1 MCLYTFDD
9 PAVGKGGM
17 VSNRVPDDSC
27 PFDALQ
33 PDSELVTSLNTASTS
48 WQLGVRLAEAPNN
61 DTKRVQLSSLSTVSA
76 RDFFTMAAVSNN
88 TASGSGVTFE
98 LVLRRRAQTNH
109 SMTLVS
115 IANEYDNCV
124 DPGFRL
130 DVNEH
135 QILALIYFLPV
146 LEEGGEAGVEAC
158 YEQRLFSVDNSAACQ
173 LPPVRDPVEHT
184 PPVQILVALDPS
196 SERGL
201 WKTDFYVSYTDP
213 ETMQRV
219 DCEVHDEQHPANT
232 QVLSKL
238 VEGRYRLY
246 LGNSPRNVRSPRERK
261 RLAKARS
268 IQPLGNTSS
277 MNATERLR
285 ATLKQKLRS
294 ITGPR
299 LPKAMR
305 IFGDNSLSLHIFGI
319 TFPPLSEDT
328 PLAYL
333 RSKLADFKEQ
343 YGDQLVDYLVN
354 LVQQKSSSS
363 VVVKRSPESSS
374 QSYDLL
380 TPFGQHNKDGDE
392 FTRAALFQGADGAT
406 FDLFHFAIYQRVV
419 PKEEVNSIA
428 RQWLLPSRQF
438 PSRQQTVRIP
448 EDSLVLLNLTTL
460 HGVFDDLRLELRGL
474 PEFGQLLLFPNKTI
488 VTSDS
493 KDAFRE
499 LPVEYQRSIFFRPE
513 PDQNNENLPLPNP
526 VAFSRRLKPYA
537 TVSFGIS
544 DSLSMRVVNKSEEVA
559 FDIFVAPVNDAP
571 RPRIFELE
579 VRVGIG
585 IPVCL
590 NLTGDD
596 IDGAP
601 VTATPSTGASE
612 ADDLLSKFTFS
623 NTTVVTTNRQLLKI
637 VQMPHFG
644 KLFDCNKRCGTLQ
657 YDRNNRLSLES
668 SRIYRNSTDA
678 TNATHSTSLMYV
690 YRGWGQGKNGNASL
704 VVDELSYQLSDGD
717 PGVFSDVAVVK
728 FVLVDGVNDSVSEN
742 VLTSVRLD
750 EDSCQIIHL
759 GTMDPLAALF
769 NSRTHFKVS
778 ILPQHG
784 TLFQFNGPSRSGGS
798 TVDEVGVNVSLA
810 FIGSRITAANTI
822 VADQLGRVVY
832 MPELDYFNTDTQP
845 AVQQAHD
852 VDFFEYE
859 VLNSTQ
865 PANASF
871 AVNENS
877 PTARYISGSV
887 ARRVTLEVVNVPD
900 ALVVF
905 PPFSFTANVTPN
917 TDIVS
922 TPVAFED
929 PDSIHSDELYQ
940 VNLEAADSTSEFEF
954 GFAITDD
961 DILTDCPLQR
971 PCTLVKSTHG
981 ASSDVSSASSRDS
994 ELQFSITSQ
1003 LYDASHIQVTGT
1015 RSALTTALSALA
1027 YRDLSGFSP
1036 GIEHTAEFT
1045 LWVKRVGAAL
1055 QTETTFTI
1063 NFLAAS
1069 QSSTISSGGLVS
1081 VMNSKLEQFVST
1093 FFVLIA
1099 GWLVLSYASCLSTGF
1114 CCCCCSKA
1122 RKKRREKFE
1131 QEQQIFQ
1138 TQVAQNDHEYSVLL
1152 MSLADILLEP
1162 NLLASISLLESCVTP
1177 TSHQSQTDFLRQA
1190 FVLRSLLPLL
1200 ESERQGTRFVSQLM
1214 AIEYSEGI
1222 GTTGTSQLFFQR
1234 QGFLSRSSTASK
1246 ALACFC
1252 RLVGSEWMSA
1262 VVSPNDG
1269 TKGCYLGDTISEL
1282 HNLLDRLAKHVDA
1295 LPAEIVILSRAC
1307 VKLFQTADEDEKPRE
1322 LELDAMHLVFFN
1334 HFLGPALL
1342 FLQDCVPKFSPS
1354 LKQQQILYDVAC
1366 RIVGL
1371 SKHWSNFGSER
1382 GEMRARSSSTDSL
1395 LRPFAAETENTAEC
1409 RHKYEE
1415 VLLTISQSSA
1425 TTSSYDPSHSKAD
1438 VDCELMGMC
1447 LMNMHSLLDSYFP
1460 AFKRRLRAHTS
1471 MNDDQTEATVTRM
1484 ARLLQALSWPLA
1496 SIQELVE
1503 YAQPELLKDPLLWSD
1518 FSFQEW
1524 EDRAAQDRPNL
1535 QQPTTD
1541 RRITQSHQSLL
1552 AQFSSDFILEQDD
1565 NSPSDVDWLTS

>member
-124 DPGFRL
+124 DPGLRL

-135 QILALIYFLPV
+135 QVLALIYFLPV

-277 MNATERLR
+277 LNATERLR

-380 TPFGQHNKDGDE
+380 TPFGQHSKDGDE

-728 FVLVDGVNDSVSEN
+728 FVLVDGVNDSHFSTPEPT
-742 VLTSVRLD
+742 LK
-750 EDSCQIIHL
+750 
-759 GTMDPLAALF
+759 
-769 NSRTHFKVS
+769 SRFFLSMEHFFS
-778 ILPQHG
+778 SM
-784 TLFQFNGPSRSGGS
+784 GP
-798 TVDEVGVNVSLA
+798 VGV
-810 FIGSRITAANTI
+810 G
-822 VADQLGRVVY
+822 
-832 MPELDYFNTDTQP
+832 
-845 AVQQAHD
+845 
-852 VDFFEYE
+852 E
-859 VLNSTQ
+859 VL
-865 PANASF
+865 
-871 AVNENS
+871 
-877 PTARYISGSV
+877 
-887 ARRVTLEVVNVPD
+887 
-900 ALVVF
+900 
-905 PPFSFTANVTPN
+905 
-917 TDIVS
+917 
-922 TPVAFED
+922 
-929 PDSIHSDELYQ
+929 
-940 VNLEAADSTSEFEF
+940 
-954 GFAITDD
+954 
-961 DILTDCPLQR
+961 LT
-971 PCTLVKSTHG
+971 
-981 ASSDVSSASSRDS
+981 
-994 ELQFSITSQ
+994 
-1003 LYDASHIQVTGT
+1003 
-1015 RSALTTALSALA
+1015 
-1027 YRDLSGFSP
+1027 
-1036 GIEHTAEFT
+1036 
-1045 LWVKRVGAAL
+1045 
-1055 QTETTFTI
+1055 
-1063 NFLAAS
+1063 
-1069 QSSTISSGGLVS
+1069 
-1081 VMNSKLEQFVST
+1081 
-1093 FFVLIA
+1093 
-1099 GWLVLSYASCLSTGF
+1099 
-1114 CCCCCSKA
+1114 SKA

-1200 ESERQGTRFVSQLM
+1200 ESERQGTRFVFQLM

-1269 TKGCYLGDTISEL
+1269 TKGCYLGDTISGL
-1282 HNLLDRLAKHVDA
+1282 HNLLDRLAKQVDA

-1334 HFLGPALL
+1334 HFLGPALM
-1342 FLQDCVPKFSPS
+1342 FPQDCVPKFSPS

-1366 RIVGL
+1366 HIVGF

-1382 GEMRARSSSTDSL
+1382 GEMRTRSSSTDSL